1 MSARA
6 RLEARLNR
14 IWYEGE
20 PVPWWADLGEHLY
33 RGLLGLRRWAYA
45 LGLRRST
52 HVHVPVL
59 IVGNLTVGGTGK
71 TPLVA
76 WLANELRRRGWRPG
90 IITRGYGAAA
100 DDARR
105 LPPGAEPA
113 EFGDEPV
120 WLAHATDCPV
130 AIGRRRLAAARLLIA
145 QDGVDVLISDDGLQ
159 HWSLARDLE
168 VVLIDAQRGFG
179 NGRLLPAGPLREPQA
194 RLARVDA
201 VVVNGGYR
209 EGAHSMQVRAERVL
223 SLRELAHAKPL
234 SAFAGQR
241 VHAVAGIGNPR
252 RFFDLLRSHGLV
264 VEPHPYPDHHAFD
277 GSELKFDDDL
287 PVLITE
293 KDAGKCAPHA
303 DGRIWV
309 VPIDVDLPSEFGDL
323 IHRRL
328 HALKENA

>member
-1 MSARA
+1 MSTRA
-6 RLEARLNR
+6 RLESRLNR
-14 IWYEGE
+14 IWYDGD
-20 PVPWWADLGEHLY
+20 PVPAWAALGERVY
-33 RGLLGLRRWAYA
+33 RTLLGLRRWIYA
-45 LGLRRST
+45 LGLRRS
-52 HVHVPVL
+52 VRLPVPVL

-76 WLANELRRRGWRPG
+76 WLATELRRRGWKPG
-90 IITRGYGAAA
+90 IVTRGYGAAA
-100 DDARR
+100 HDPQR

-113 EFGDEPV
+113 EYGDEPV

-130 AIGRRRLAAARLLIA
+130 AIGRRRAAAARLLIER
-145 QDGVDVLISDDGLQ
+145 DGVDVLVSDDGLQ

-168 VVLIDAQRGFG
+168 VVLIDGQRGFG
-179 NGRLLPAGPLREPQA
+179 NGRLLPAGPLREPQE

-201 VVVNGGYR
+201 VVVNGGQR
-209 EGAHSMQVRAERVL
+209 EGAFPMQVRAERVL
-223 SLRELAHAKPL
+223 SLRDLAQARPL
-234 SAFAGQR
+234 SGFAGQR

-264 VEPHPYPDHHAFD
+264 VDPHPYPDHHAFD

-287 PVLITE
+287 PVFITE

-309 VPIDVDLPSEFGDL
+309 VPIDVELPPEFGDL
-323 IHRRL
+323 VHRRL
-328 HALKENA
+328 HALKGNA